1 MISVIIP
8 FYCGNK
14 FLKQIDNMISNN
26 SRLLKNKTEIELV
39 IVNDSPWCDVDT
51 KQLRQEGYFLN
62 IIENK
67 ENLGIHGSRIHG
79 LQEAK
84 GEYVMM
90 LDQDD
95 LIESSCLVQLYTH
108 INDSDVIVSNGY
120 KLHGKEKKK
129 IYGNYK
135 RQKKVKKL
143 FYYLYLE
150 NRILSPGQCLIKK
163 ESIPEKWCNIA
174 MKVNGADD
182 MLLWIMMLRNGK
194 KFSLHPEC
202 LYTHVFTGENVS
214 GDDSKMAKSTYEMLD
229 ILSTEKILGLW
240 QQHILKRKINND
252 INYINVGKDLYVDYR
267 FIEWMRKILK
277 RSR

>member
-26 SRLLKNKTEIELV
+26 SKLLKNKTEIELV

-51 KQLRQEGYFLN
+51 KQLRQDGYFLN

-95 LIESSCLVQLYTH
+95 LIEDKCLVQLYTH

-135 RQKKVKKL
+135 SQKKVKKI

-182 MLLWIMMLRNGK
+182 MLLWLMMLRNGK

-214 GDDSKMAKSTYEMLD
+214 GDDSKMAESTYEMLN
-229 ILSTEKILGLW
+229 ILSTEKILGVW